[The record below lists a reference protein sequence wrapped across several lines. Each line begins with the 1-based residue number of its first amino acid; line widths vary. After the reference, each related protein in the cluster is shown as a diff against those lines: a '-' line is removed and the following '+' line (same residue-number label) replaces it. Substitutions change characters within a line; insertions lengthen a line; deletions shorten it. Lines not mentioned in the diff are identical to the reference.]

1 MKDFTCVRLPKL
13 TCEFMAVRN
22 IQSIYQYFE
31 SAHGQLASFIR
42 LTADEGVK
50 RFHYN
55 FVAAKRL
62 MEVNMC
68 EANVYLVDET
78 GKEELI
84 LDSVDKV
91 IPDENG
97 ITLENIYSE
106 RKTLRARIKLME
118 LVEHRIILENLD

>member
-1 MKDFTCVRLPKL
+1 
-13 TCEFMAVRN
+13 
-22 IQSIYQYFE
+22 
-31 SAHGQLASFIR
+31 
-42 LTADEGVK
+42 
-50 RFHYN
+50 
-55 FVAAKRL
+55 
-62 MEVNMC
+62 MC
-68 EANVYLVDET
+68 EANVYLVDEA

-106 RKTLRARIKLME
+106 RKTLRARIKRME

>member
-1 MKDFTCVRLPKL
+1 M
-13 TCEFMAVRN
+13 
-22 IQSIYQYFE
+22 
-31 SAHGQLASFIR
+31 
-42 LTADEGVK
+42 
-50 RFHYN
+50 
-55 FVAAKRL
+55 
-62 MEVNMC
+62 
-68 EANVYLVDET
+68 
-78 GKEELI
+78 I

>member
-1 MKDFTCVRLPKL
+1 
-13 TCEFMAVRN
+13 
-22 IQSIYQYFE
+22 
-31 SAHGQLASFIR
+31 
-42 LTADEGVK
+42 
-50 RFHYN
+50 
-55 FVAAKRL
+55 
-62 MEVNMC
+62 MC

-91 IPDENG
+91 TPDENG

>member
-1 MKDFTCVRLPKL
+1 
-13 TCEFMAVRN
+13 
-22 IQSIYQYFE
+22 
-31 SAHGQLASFIR
+31 
-42 LTADEGVK
+42 
-50 RFHYN
+50 
-55 FVAAKRL
+55 
-62 MEVNMC
+62 MC
-68 EANVYLVDET
+68 EANVYLVDKT

-91 IPDENG
+91 TPDENG

>member
-1 MKDFTCVRLPKL
+1 
-13 TCEFMAVRN
+13 
-22 IQSIYQYFE
+22 
-31 SAHGQLASFIR
+31 
-42 LTADEGVK
+42 
-50 RFHYN
+50 
-55 FVAAKRL
+55 
-62 MEVNMC
+62 MC